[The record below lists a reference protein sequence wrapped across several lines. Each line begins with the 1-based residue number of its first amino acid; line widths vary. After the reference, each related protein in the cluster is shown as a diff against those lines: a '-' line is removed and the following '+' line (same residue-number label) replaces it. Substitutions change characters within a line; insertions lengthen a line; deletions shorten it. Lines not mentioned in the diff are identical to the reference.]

1 MSVNF
6 KIICSQFFQHPSSIK
21 HHNSRCISSIQ
32 CRCAVALSLTMCAAM
47 ADEFSDGDICGE
59 WVYVGDAQQPI
70 SQARTR
76 QQSDDAIGEGMKSW
90 DEICKAVNVTHEQ
103 TQQVDET
110 AKIVGVSRWEV
121 LEASRFSEKWA
132 FMLDDE

>member
-1 MSVNF
+1 
-6 KIICSQFFQHPSSIK
+6 
-21 HHNSRCISSIQ
+21 
-32 CRCAVALSLTMCAAM
+32 MCAAM

-70 SQARTR
+70 SKARTR

-90 DEICKAVNVTHEQ
+90 DEISEAVNVTYEQ

-121 LEASRFSEKWA
+121 LATGRWKRQLALSIDQGCSLLQNW
-132 FMLDDE
+132 